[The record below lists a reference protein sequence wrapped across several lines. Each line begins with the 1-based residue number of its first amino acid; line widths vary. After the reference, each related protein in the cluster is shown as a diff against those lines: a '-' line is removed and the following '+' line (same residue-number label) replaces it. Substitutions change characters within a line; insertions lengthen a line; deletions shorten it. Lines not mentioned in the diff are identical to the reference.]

1 MCHRA
6 LVLILVTENPAALT
20 PEACPGLYVIE
31 GTASTDTGDGGT
43 ATARISVAVDG
54 TQSNDTSFD
63 SMISR
68 NGRYVVFAQSRPSG
82 STAAEGLRVYERGL
96 LDGTT
101 QWVSQ
106 PNTATETYCAGW
118 PVISAGPPATARSD
132 RQRKLQITG

>member
-1 MCHRA
+1 M
-6 LVLILVTENPAALT
+6 
-20 PEACPGLYVIE
+20 
-31 GTASTDTGDGGT
+31 
-43 ATARISVAVDG
+43 AVDG

-106 PNTATETYCAGW
+106 PNTATETYYAGW
-118 PVISAGPPATARSD
+118 PVISASPPATARSD